1 MDSFLTLVPASG
13 RASFCEGS
21 PMEQAKLKAQIMDEQ
36 AMSRALTRI
45 AHEIIERNEGAGSVA
60 LVGIVRRGAALAPLL
75 ADEIEKIEG
84 QRPPVGSLD
93 VSFYRDDVSRKIAPV
108 EYGTDIPFGVDGR
121 DIILVDDVL
130 YTGRTIRAA
139 LDALI
144 DLGRP
149 STVQLAVMVDRGHR
163 ELPIRADYVGK
174 NVPSS
179 HEEDVRVS
187 LRPYDEAN
195 SVEIWTKPTDEST
208 GGAN

>member
-1 MDSFLTLVPASG
+1 M
-13 RASFCEGS
+13 
-21 PMEQAKLKAQIMDEQ
+21 
-36 AMSRALTRI
+36 
-45 AHEIIERNEGAGSVA
+45 
-60 LVGIVRRGAALAPLL
+60 GIVRRGAALAPLL

-84 QRPPVGSLD
+84 TRPPVGTLD
-93 VSFYRDDVSRKIAPV
+93 VSFYRDDVRRKIAPV
-108 EYGTDIPFGVDGR
+108 EFGTDIPFGVDER

-149 STVQLAVMVDRGHR
+149 RTVQLAVMIDRGHR

-179 HEEDVRVS
+179 HEEDVRVTIA
-187 LRPYDEAN
+187 PYDETN
-195 SVEIWTKPTDEST
+195 SVSIWTKPTE
-208 GGAN
+208 

>member
-1 MDSFLTLVPASG
+1 MAEA
-13 RASFCEGS
+13 R
-21 PMEQAKLKAQIMDEQ
+21 LKAQIMDGQ

-45 AHEIIERNEGAGSVA
+45 AHEIIERNEGASNLA
-60 LVGIVRRGAALAPLL
+60 LVGIVRRGAAIAPLL

-84 QRPPVGSLD
+84 SRPPVGTLD
-93 VSFYRDDVSRKIAPV
+93 VSFYRDDVRRKIAPV
-108 EYGTDIPFGVDGR
+108 EFGTDIPFDVDGR

-179 HEEDVRVS
+179 HEEDVRVTIA
-187 LRPYDEAN
+187 PYDETNA
-195 SVEIWTKPTDEST
+195 VEIWTKST
-208 GGAN
+208 E

>member
-1 MDSFLTLVPASG
+1 MDQPV
-13 RASFCEGS
+13 
-21 PMEQAKLKAQIMDEQ
+21 LKAQIMDGQ
-36 AMSRALTRI
+36 GMSRALTRI
-45 AHEIIERNEGAGSVA
+45 AHEIIERNEGASKIA

-75 ADEIEKIEG
+75 ADEIAKIEG
-84 QRPPVGSLD
+84 VRPPVGTLD

-108 EYGTDIPFGVDGR
+108 EFGTDIPFGVDDR
-121 DIILVDDVL
+121 DIVLVDDVL

-149 STVQLAVMVDRGHR
+149 KTVQLAVMIDRGHR

-179 HEEDVRVS
+179 HEEDVRVTIA
-187 LRPYDEAN
+187 PYDETNA
-195 SVEIWTKPTDEST
+195 VEIWTKPTE
-208 GGAN
+208 

>member
-1 MDSFLTLVPASG
+1 
-13 RASFCEGS
+13 
-21 PMEQAKLKAQIMDEQ
+21 MEQATLKAQIMDEQ

-45 AHEIIERNEGAGSVA
+45 AHEIIERNEGAQGVA
-60 LVGIVRRGAALAPLL
+60 LVGIVRRGAAIAPLL

-84 QRPPVGSLD
+84 VLPPVGTLD
-93 VSFYRDDVSRKIAPV
+93 VSFYRDDVSRRIAPV
-108 EYGTDIPFGVDGR
+108 EFGTDIPFGVDER
-121 DIILVDDVL
+121 DIVLVDDVL

-149 STVQLAVMVDRGHR
+149 RTVQLAVMIDRGHR

-179 HEEDVRVS
+179 HEEDVRVL
-187 LRPYDEAN
+187 LRPYDEVN
-195 SVEIWTKPTDEST
+195 SVEIWTKPTD
-208 GGAN
+208 